1 MSENQP
7 REYDAVLGGNQAP
20 VDGVV
25 LGGIEGVKR
34 RLANSDVKARVA
46 GLYQAL
52 NYGDAGLDLIIKALR
67 DNEKE
72 VKKIAYSIL
81 KEREET
87 RIVQKL
93 EKYSKYQ
100 IFDCIS
106 TLEEHESK
114 VNSVCI
120 APDRENIISGSEDSV
135 IVWNWLK
142 DEIKTNF
149 VNKDKLSSGFGKVN
163 LSSHYN
169 ESVSF
174 VYFNYVR
181 NTVYIRSSRVK
192 IIEIHWNNSN
202 YKNVLFGE
210 LNGSHHSLSCNKNG
224 DILFIGNMGGTIK
237 VWDIIHQKRKS
248 LLRGHSKTIFS
259 LAVYENTLFSGSRD
273 KTIKIWDWQKEE
285 LIRTLEGH
293 SSSVKALCIS
303 PDGKTLFSGSIDNTI
318 KIWNWQK
325 GELIRTLEGHSLGV
339 NSLAISPDGK
349 TLISASNDTTIKVWN
364 WKSGKLQA
372 TLRGHSAEV
381 NSIALSP
388 NGKHL
393 FSGSSDKTVKIWGL
407 ESLIK

>member
-52 NYGDAGLDLIIKALR
+52 NYGDAGLDLIIQALWNDVR
-67 DNEKE
+67 Q
-72 VKKIAYSIL
+72 VRTIAYSL
-81 KEREET
+81 LEEREEIAAKQT
-87 RIVQKL
+87 VKQ
-93 EKYSKYQ
+93 YSDYQ
-100 IFDCIS
+100 CFKCIL
-106 TLEEHESK
+106 TFEEHEST

-120 APDRENIISGSEDSV
+120 TPDEEIIISGSEDSV
-135 IVWNWLK
+135 IVWNWRK

-163 LSSHYN
+163 LSSHSN
-169 ESVSF
+169 ESVNF
-174 VYFNYVR
+174 VYFNYAKK
-181 NTVYIRSSRVK
+181 TIYIRCNWARIVELYYNNPQSRN
-192 IIEIHWNNSN
+192 IFH
-202 YKNVLFGE
+202 GE
-210 LNGSHHSLSCNKNG
+210 LNGSHHSLHCSRDG
-224 DILFIGNMGGTIK
+224 DVLFIGNMGGTIK
-237 VWDIIHQKRKS
+237 VWDIVRQKRKS

-303 PDGKTLFSGSIDNTI
+303 PDGKTLFSGSGDNTI

-325 GELIRTLEGHSLGV
+325 GELIRTLEAHSLGV
-339 NSLAISPDGK
+339 NSLVISPDGK

-364 WKSGKLQA
+364 WRTGKLQA
-372 TLRGHSAEV
+372 TLTGHSAEV
-381 NSIALSP
+381 NSIVLSP
-388 NGKHL
+388 R
-393 FSGSSDKTVKIWGL
+393 W
-407 ESLIK
+407 